1 MEELTNYEKNINEQ
15 IKLYNLEF
23 KKHFFNYELNGKS
36 YDREYYEI
44 TSFDDSE
51 LYNFSRLFENNLKM
65 LHMYKKINKTDNIE
79 NILKFSSFNCRHLFH
94 DEKWLKFDSNN
105 FICDIDD
112 DYKEIYCNTINK
124 ADMKTK
130 EFLDFVSNI
139 KKCGYNLK
147 YLDFDENDEEAYNT
161 DLLMWVILPL
171 EKTEN

>member
-1 MEELTNYEKNINEQ
+1 MNEKSTKEQ
-15 IKLYNLEF
+15 LDLYNLEF
-23 KKHFFNYELNGKS
+23 KKHFFNYNLNKVDS
-36 YDREYYEI
+36 NKEYYEFKC
-44 TSFDDSE
+44 FDDSE

-65 LHMYKKINKTDNIE
+65 YHVYKKINKFENIQNIQ

-105 FICDIDD
+105 FICEMED

-139 KKCGYNLK
+139 EKCGYNLK
-147 YLDFDENDEEAYNT
+147 YLDFDENDEDAYNT
-161 DLLMWVILPL
+161 DLLMWVILPI
-171 EKTEN
+171 EKVKIK